1 MNFLLKM
8 RFIDLNPK
16 SFPHHTCA
24 SLRREVAYEILIIT
38 ILEKIPILQI
48 LSQLDE
54 SENMLDDA
62 NQLTLFN

>member
-1 MNFLLKM
+1 
-8 RFIDLNPK
+8 
-16 SFPHHTCA
+16 
-24 SLRREVAYEILIIT
+24 VADEILIIT